1 MNRIALTLISVAG
14 LALAACSDGTS
25 DQLSDG
31 RTGGDTRDPNS
42 TAGGEDTT
50 FDHSNDPG
58 GAAPG
63 ADFQPPEPGQIKLIG
78 SPEVTSRLHACG
90 KISVGNL
97 AITVPAAQGGG
108 VIAAKGLGEIL
119 VSRGLTGG
127 GTRPAGALSGQAIY
141 AQGASAPALGG
152 ANYNGRVPEAAF
164 ASTSAMAKM
173 FDIFTMASYDAVAPT
188 WTSPACPGVKVV
200 GADGKF
206 TKDGLTCLMG
216 KPAKEEHLA
225 IANDAIAKNPTDG
238 AKIAIAALLSAA
250 HTCQ

>member
-1 MNRIALTLISVAG
+1 MNRIALALISVAG

-25 DQLSDG
+25 DTLSDG
-31 RTGGDTRDPNS
+31 RNGGPEARDPNS

-63 ADFQPPEPGQIKLIG
+63 ADFQPPEPQQVRLIG
-78 SPEVTSRLHACG
+78 SPEVTSRLHSCG
-90 KISVGNL
+90 KISVRALGDIL
-97 AITVPAAQGGG
+97 A
-108 VIAAKGLGEIL
+108 
-119 VSRGLTGG
+119 SRGLTGG
-127 GTRPAGALSGQAIY
+127 GARPATTPASLSGQAIY
-141 AQGASAPALGG
+141 QQGATAPALGG
-152 ANYNGRVPEAAF
+152 ANYNGRVPEAPF

-173 FDIFTMASYDAVAPT
+173 FDIFTMASYDAVTAN
-188 WTSPACPGVKVV
+188 WTAPACPGVKVL

-206 TKDGLTCLMG
+206 SKDGLSCLMG
-216 KPAKEEHLA
+216 KPAKDEHLA

>member
-1 MNRIALTLISVAG
+1 MNRIALTLISVAA
-14 LALAACSDGTS
+14 LALAACDGTS
-25 DQLSDG
+25 DTLSDG
-31 RTGGDTRDPNS
+31 RTSQGGGDPNG

-63 ADFQPPEPGQIKLIG
+63 ADFQPPEPGQVRLIG
-78 SPEVTSRLHACG
+78 SPEISARLHSCG
-90 KISVGNL
+90 KISVKAL
-97 AITVPAAQGGG
+97 GG
-108 VIAAKGLGEIL
+108 IL
-119 VSRGLTGG
+119 TSRGLTGG
-127 GTRPAGALSGQAIY
+127 GQRPQGAPSGQAIY
-141 AQGASAPALGG
+141 SQGGTNAAFGG
-152 ANYNGRVPEAAF
+152 ANYNGRVPEAPF

-173 FDIFTMASYDAVAPT
+173 FDIFTMSSYDAVNAN
-188 WTSPACPGVKVV
+188 WTAPACPGVKVV

-206 TKDGLTCLMG
+206 TQDGLTCLMG
-216 KPAKEEHLA
+216 KPARAEHLA

>member
-25 DQLSDG
+25 DTLSDG
-31 RTGGDTRDPNS
+31 RTGGEIRDPNS

-63 ADFQPPEPGQIKLIG
+63 ADFTPPEPGQIKLIG
-78 SPEVTSRLHACG
+78 SPEVTSRLHSCG
-90 KISVGNL
+90 KLTVKSLGDVL
-97 AITVPAAQGGG
+97 A
-108 VIAAKGLGEIL
+108 
-119 VSRGLTGG
+119 SRGLAGG
-127 GTRPAGALSGQAIY
+127 GTRPAGALSGQAIF
-141 AQGASAPALGG
+141 AQGASAPALGA

-173 FDIFTMASYDAVAPT
+173 FDIFTMASYDAIAPT
-188 WTSPACPGVKVV
+188 WTAPACPGVKVL

-206 TKDGLTCLMG
+206 TQDGLTCLMG
-216 KPAKEEHLA
+216 KPARAEHLA
-225 IANDAIAKNPTDG
+225 IANDAIVKNPTDG